1 MNCVITLLLLL
12 PCVPT
17 NQDDAGPVD
26 YTRELM
32 GTQLDAE
39 LQRIRT
45 ITGLKQ
51 EGMNPVVEAAIPRLD
66 ESAKKFAKEFSSGWY
81 PGVLPPAV
89 TSEIVAVLTPIA
101 GKEKTAAYE
110 TDLAARRAQ
119 LIDAVV
125 ISAMVDIDQWVLLD
139 ATQRKTIATIL
150 RKQWPNV
157 GRNRIPFSFQTMLN
171 QSNDGS
177 FPPGFPEAAIRMVLE
192 DAQQEAW
199 AFHKQR
205 IREQRGLAY
214 NNVQQYAVG
223 ELAKVSQHYS
233 LILAERYQ
241 LSPAQTRKLI
251 VSSKGVAAAV
261 SSRRRNL
268 PDPPTTFE
276 GSALRQVDP
285 TAAILCLSKWH
296 DKAQRFLA
304 PEHNRK
310 YAKNQ
315 ELRGQAN
322 RDTVIRS
329 LVSQFADSHAFTAK
343 EQEELIKLFV
353 KTLPPDSRGT
363 RSLFTNTCV
372 EMAKVTD
379 KELSRI
385 LREPQ
390 RAGIRKWFD
399 HFQKVV
405 NALDADK

>member
-17 NQDDAGPVD
+17 NQDDAGLVD

-39 LQRIRT
+39 LQRIGT

-51 EGMNPVVEAAIPRLD
+51 EGMNPLVEAAIPRLD

-89 TSEIVAVLTPIA
+89 TSEIVAVLRPIA

-110 TDLAARRAQ
+110 TDLASRRAQ

-177 FPPGFPEAAIRMVLE
+177 FPPGFPEAAIRTVLE

-205 IREQRGLAY
+205 SKGLHF
-214 NNVQQYAVG
+214 V
-223 ELAKVSQHYS
+223 
-233 LILAERYQ
+233 
-241 LSPAQTRKLI
+241 KLI
-251 VSSKGVAAAV
+251 QRPRSCVSVSGTTRHKG
-261 SSRRRNL
+261 SSRQNTIASTRRTRNSEVRQIATQSFVLLSVSLPIATHSQRRNKK
-268 PDPPTTFE
+268 
-276 GSALRQVDP
+276 S
-285 TAAILCLSKWH
+285 
-296 DKAQRFLA
+296 
-304 PEHNRK
+304 
-310 YAKNQ
+310 
-315 ELRGQAN
+315 
-322 RDTVIRS
+322 
-329 LVSQFADSHAFTAK
+329 
-343 EQEELIKLFV
+343 
-353 KTLPPDSRGT
+353 
-363 RSLFTNTCV
+363 
-372 EMAKVTD
+372 
-379 KELSRI
+379 
-385 LREPQ
+385 
-390 RAGIRKWFD
+390 
-399 HFQKVV
+399 
-405 NALDADK
+405 